1 MRRVCPAG
9 TAGGHDTIPKML
21 CNVIP
26 YKTTLKVSFS
36 MFPEKFL
43 FAAGACV
50 LLRKIVMFIAGYAW
64 WLIPLKYQLS
74 LWFPV
79 VVI

>member
-1 MRRVCPAG
+1 MRLVWAALPAG
-9 TAGGHDTIPKML
+9 TAGGHDTTTKML

-50 LLRKIVMFIAGYAW
+50 LLRKIVILQVMPGG
-64 WLIPLKYQLS
+64 
-74 LWFPV
+74 
-79 VVI
+79 